1 MNKSYTKRMDKL
13 LKYRYRISFNYRNSL
28 IVCKNLMNYLH
39 TNNKTNLK
47 NNNSNSSSSSNKSKA
62 FKISHPLHHF
72 LPQAH
77 Q

>member
-1 MNKSYTKRMDKL
+1 MNKSYTKRMDKS

-28 IVCKNLMNYLH
+28 IVCKNSMNYFH

-47 NNNSNSSSSSNKSKA
+47 NNNNNSSNNNNKSKT
-62 FKISHPLHHF
+62 FKISHPPPHF